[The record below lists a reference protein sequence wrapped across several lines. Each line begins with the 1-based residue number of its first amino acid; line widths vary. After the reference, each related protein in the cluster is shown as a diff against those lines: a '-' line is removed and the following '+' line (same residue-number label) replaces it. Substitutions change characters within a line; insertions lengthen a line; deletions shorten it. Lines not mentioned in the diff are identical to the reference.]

1 MIEFVQAHATYR
13 FVIFDEEDERPRL
26 LVSVSYATVSASSL
40 FAKLWMFKPSIRL
53 AYNMRTPRASP
64 KNAAIHAAKVLYKL
78 FGPSEDPIDLNRYA
92 LSKSC

>member
-1 MIEFVQAHATYR
+1 MLLTDSLSLMRKTNDLGCWLVC
-13 FVIFDEEDERPRL
+13 VISDCFCKL
-26 LVSVSYATVSASSL
+26 TI

-78 FGPSEDPIDLNRYA
+78 FGPSEDPIDLSR
-92 LSKSC
+92 